1 MNDGRLLFDLCNF
14 FGLPGRHLV
23 RGGLRFGF
31 GCGSWRGFTVFLNSL
46 IDHVVDLADAMV
58 GGEQGGVWDVFENS
72 IPQGEEVHVLVQQLG
87 GVRKLFAMVLL
98 DLIDEG
104 RQVLPHELLDLLG

>member
-1 MNDGRLLFDLCNF
+1 
-14 FGLPGRHLV
+14 
-23 RGGLRFGF
+23 
-31 GCGSWRGFTVFLNSL
+31 
-46 IDHVVDLADAMV
+46 MV

-104 RQVLPHELLDLLG
+104 RQVLFHELLDLLG

>member
-1 MNDGRLLFDLCNF
+1 MRLFFDLGQF

-31 GCGSWRGFTVFLNSL
+31 GCGSWRGVAVFLHSL
-46 IDHVVDLADAMV
+46 VDQVVDLVDAFE
-58 GGEQGGVWDVFENS
+58 GGAQGGVLDVFEACLLRA
-72 IPQGEEVHVLVQQLG
+72 EEVHVLVQQLG

-104 RQVLPHELLDLLG
+104 R